1 MSENVRPSDRV
12 IHWMAATVVALL
24 VLPAVGCW
32 VFKEWDQAHREWRY
46 REANGRLRKV
56 GTAVQMYATRY
67 DGWTPAG
74 GMATDAS
81 PEWSW
86 QVQLL
91 PFLDRD
97 DLYSRIDFRQRWD
110 AGPNREVTA
119 TSLETFL
126 SPYESK
132 PASHWELAITH
143 QAANARVFDVRHGVN
158 LDEAM
163 KLDGLGATL
172 MLGEI
177 GTEFPPWAKP
187 GNVRELTRGLGGGPG
202 QFGRSQGWGGFVM
215 FLGGNGKY
223 LSADTSPRVLELL
236 ADPNNGVPRG
246 DEF

>member
-1 MSENVRPSDRV
+1 MDDTYPQPARSSWWTFYCVIALLPLGMGGCWAYSHWERQWRKQRSWDALNRVRE
-12 IHWMAATVVALL
+12 VALS
-24 VLPAVGCW
+24 
-32 VFKEWDQAHREWRY
+32 
-46 REANGRLRKV
+46 
-56 GTAVQMYATRY
+56 VQRFATRY

-74 GMATDAS
+74 GGADDAL

-97 DLYSRIDFRQRWD
+97 DLYRRIDFRQPWD
-110 AGPNREVTA
+110 SGPNREVAA

-132 PASHWELAITH
+132 PASHWKLAITH
-143 QAANARVFDVRHGVN
+143 QAGNARVFGARRGLN

-163 KLDGLGATL
+163 KHDSLSATL

-177 GTEFPPWAKP
+177 GADFPPWAMP
-187 GNVRELTRGLGGGPG
+187 GNVRELTRGVGGRPG
-202 QFGRSQGWGGFVM
+202 QFGRSGGQGGFVM

-236 ADPNNGVPRG
+236 AGPDNGFPRD